1 MTLLEDRVAF
11 ELSVRGVPAPEREY
25 RFAALLTGGIGAGC
39 RERLA
44 RAGLQDWR
52 LDFAWPDQ
60 RIALEVEGGVWT
72 RGRHVRP
79 AGFLGDVAK
88 YNALTMLGWRL
99 IRMTGN
105 SADDWKPLE
114 WLERELK
121 GGEK

>member
-11 ELSVRGVPAPEREY
+11 ELQVRGIPAPEREY

-52 LDFAWPDQ
+52 LDFAWPAQ

-79 AGFLGDVAK
+79 AGFLGVVLGDIA
-88 YNALTMLGWRL
+88 ATMQGWRL
-99 IRMTGN
+99 LRVTGMRED
-105 SADDWKPLE
+105 APVYR
-114 WLERELK
+114 WLESKLK
-121 GGEK
+121 GGAE